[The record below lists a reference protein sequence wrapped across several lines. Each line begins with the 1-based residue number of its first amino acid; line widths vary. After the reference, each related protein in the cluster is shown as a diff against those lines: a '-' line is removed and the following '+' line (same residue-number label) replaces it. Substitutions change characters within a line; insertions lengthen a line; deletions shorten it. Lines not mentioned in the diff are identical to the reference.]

1 MTAGLF
7 ILSLL
12 GDDPKTFTFDLV
24 LGPGCHTYTFPPLES
39 SLKETFYVEAT
50 EFPSAN
56 FSGLISYSVALVEES
71 ENTVSP
77 GGGHHLYSRDCGG
90 GGGAGRGSLR
100 WEERGEGLVGGA
112 GVSCPLGGKTAPVSA
127 CRWLH

>member
-1 MTAGLF
+1 MTAGLS

-12 GDDPKTFTFDLV
+12 ADNSDTFTFDLV

-71 ENTVSP
+71 ENMASP
-77 GGGHHLYSRDCGG
+77 RGGHHLCSRGWV
-90 GGGAGRGSLR
+90 GRGSVH
-100 WEERGEGLVGGA
+100 WGERGEGVVGGA
-112 GVSCPLGGKTAPVSA
+112 GVSCPLGGKTVQVSA
-127 CRWLH
+127 CRWPH